1 LFQGYAIERG
11 WLGTNWKRNR
21 GRSSAKA
28 TLKPLFSRAMLHRQ
42 SVFSLRAIL
51 RECCLSESGIKDLRL
66 DVLAISTSQLSR
78 AEEHIELV
86 NRSVLPTTRSHSFLT
101 LPINRYYC
109 WHTSTTNT
117 SRNLRGWT
125 IIQASA
131 VSSSSVQV
139 QLRT

>member
-1 LFQGYAIERG
+1 MVGHKLEEEPRTE
-11 WLGTNWKRNR
+11 LGKSHAETFIQP
-21 GRSSAKA
+21 SHV
-28 TLKPLFSRAMLHRQ
+28 TRQ

-86 NRSVLPTTRSHSFLT
+86 NRSLLPTTRSHSFLT

-109 WHTSTTNT
+109 RHTSTTNAF
-117 SRNLRGWT
+117 RNLRGGT